1 MFERGSRE
9 AGGSHCREGGECES
23 RDGEVGDEEAVVVD
37 LVRRRRRV
45 DFLEPDESAQG
56 GARSGDFRDVTD
68 EVAFAVDVVF
78 EGHGDWGAGA
88 EGGRVGEGTLVDGK
102 AVVVI
107 GLDAVGVG
115 HEGRVDIG
123 AKGTRGLRR
132 VGFWVS
138 AVGVVLQS
146 PIRSSAPRQT

>member
-78 EGHGDWGAGA
+78 EGHGD
-88 EGGRVGEGTLVDGK
+88 GG
-102 AVVVI
+102 
-107 GLDAVGVG
+107 
-115 HEGRVDIG
+115 
-123 AKGTRGLRR
+123 
-132 VGFWVS
+132 GF
-138 AVGVVLQS
+138 
-146 PIRSSAPRQT
+146 

>member
-1 MFERGSRE
+1 M
-9 AGGSHCREGGECES
+9 
-23 RDGEVGDEEAVVVD
+23 
-37 LVRRRRRV
+37 
-45 DFLEPDESAQG
+45 
-56 GARSGDFRDVTD
+56 TD

-123 AKGTRGLRR
+123 AK
-132 VGFWVS
+132 S
-138 AVGVVLQS
+138 SVL
-146 PIRSSAPRQT
+146 I